1 MPANHLHLIAA
12 CLAMV
17 LLTTVVGLTMLRN
30 RVREM
35 MRKRLDAQQ
44 IADSTRM
51 AAQLQDIQAADNF
64 RNLFEVPVLFY
75 TLAAIALATG
85 YVPSWLVVC
94 TWIFVAL
101 RVAHSLIHCT
111 YNKVFHRLAV
121 FLPSFGLL
129 LAMWIA
135 FFLALLARTPL

>member
-12 CLAMV
+12 CLAMA
-17 LLTTVVGLTMLRN
+17 LLTAVVGLTMLRA

-35 MRKRLDAQQ
+35 RSKRLDAQR
-44 IADSTRM
+44 IATSVQM
-51 AAQLQDIQAADNF
+51 SAQLEDIQPADNF

-85 YVPSWLVVC
+85 YVPRWLVVC
-94 TWIFVAL
+94 AWLFVAL
-101 RVAHSLIHCT
+101 RVVHSLIHCT

-121 FLPSFGLL
+121 FLASFALL
-129 LAMWIA
+129 IGMWIA
-135 FFLALLARTPL
+135 FFAALAAQMPA

>member
-1 MPANHLHLIAA
+1 MPANHLLLIAA

-17 LLTTVVGLTMLRN
+17 LLTAIVGLTMLRN

-75 TLAAIALATG
+75 TLVAIALATG

-121 FLPSFGLL
+121 FLPGFALL
-129 LAMWIA
+129 IGMWSA
-135 FFLALLARTPL
+135 FFLALLSRTPL

>member
-1 MPANHLHLIAA
+1 
-12 CLAMV
+12 MV
-17 LLTTVVGLTMLRN
+17 LLTAIVGLTMLRN

-75 TLAAIALATG
+75 TLVAIALATG

-121 FLPSFGLL
+121 FLPGFALL
-129 LAMWIA
+129 IGMWSA
-135 FFLALLARTPL
+135 FFLALLSRTPL

>member
-12 CLAMV
+12 CLVMV
-17 LLTTVVGLTMLRN
+17 LLTAVVGLTMLRN
-30 RVREM
+30 RVREI
-35 MRKRLDAQQ
+35 MRKGLDAQQ

-94 TWIFVAL
+94 TWVFVAL
-101 RVAHSLIHCT
+101 RVVHSLIHCT

-129 LAMWIA
+129 IGMWIA
-135 FFLALLARTPL
+135 FFLALLSRTPL

>member
-12 CLAMV
+12 CLVMV
-17 LLTTVVGLTMLRN
+17 LLTAVVGLTMLRN

-94 TWIFVAL
+94 TWVFVAL
-101 RVAHSLIHCT
+101 RVVHSLIHCT

-129 LAMWIA
+129 IGMWIA
-135 FFLALLARTPL
+135 FFLALLSRTPL

>member
-17 LLTTVVGLTMLRN
+17 LLTAIVGLTMLRN

-75 TLAAIALATG
+75 TLVAIALATG

-94 TWIFVAL
+94 AWIFVAL

-121 FLPSFGLL
+121 FLPGFALL
-129 LAMWIA
+129 IGMWSA
-135 FFLALLARTPL
+135 FFLALLSRTPL

>member
-12 CLAMV
+12 CLVMV
-17 LLTTVVGLTMLRN
+17 LLTAVVGLTMLRN
-30 RVREM
+30 RVREI
-35 MRKRLDAQQ
+35 MRKGLDAQQ

-94 TWIFVAL
+94 TWVFVAL
-101 RVAHSLIHCT
+101 RVVHSSIHCT

-129 LAMWIA
+129 IGMWIA
-135 FFLALLARTPL
+135 FFLALLSRTPL

>member
-17 LLTTVVGLTMLRN
+17 VLSALVGLTLLRN

-35 MRKRLDAQQ
+35 KRKRLHPQQ

-75 TLAAIALATG
+75 ALASIALATG
-85 YVPSWLVVC
+85 YVPSWLVTC
-94 TWIFVAL
+94 AWIFVAL
-101 RVAHSLIHCT
+101 RIAHSFIHCT
-111 YNKVFHRLAV
+111 YNLVFHRLAV

-129 LAMWIA
+129 IGMWIA
-135 FFLALLARTPL
+135 FFVALASRTPQ

>member
-17 LLTTVVGLTMLRN
+17 LLTAIVGLTMLRN

-75 TLAAIALATG
+75 TLVAIALATG

-121 FLPSFGLL
+121 FLPGFALL
-129 LAMWIA
+129 IGMWSA
-135 FFLALLARTPL
+135 FFLALLSRTPL

>member
-1 MPANHLHLIAA
+1 
-12 CLAMV
+12 
-17 LLTTVVGLTMLRN
+17 
-30 RVREM
+30 M

-75 TLAAIALATG
+75 TLVAIALATG

-121 FLPSFGLL
+121 FLPGFALL
-129 LAMWIA
+129 IGMWSA
-135 FFLALLARTPL
+135 FFLALLSRTPL